1 MKQLFG
7 DADPIQRKQLL
18 IDNADD
24 VVEMSYHKSFDSDQL
39 ANRKEDLV
47 NTSIKI
53 AELEKDI
60 ADYRAQVNEELKP
73 LKKQRNQLISDLK
86 SKGEDVFEK
95 CYKMV
100 NTEEKVAEFYNA
112 EGYCIMTRPAT
123 REELSPNI
131 FRMSKAAAEDK
142 EQQKEAL

>member
-24 VVEMSYHKSFDSDQL
+24 VVEIPYHKSFDSDQL

-131 FRMSKAAAEDK
+131 FRMSKEAN
-142 EQQKEAL
+142 EQENRKQA

>member
-131 FRMSKAAAEDK
+131 FRMSKEAN
-142 EQQKEAL
+142 EQENRKQA

>member
-1 MKQLFG
+1 MKQLFE

-60 ADYRAQVNEELKP
+60 ADYRAQVNEELKS
-73 LKKQRNQLISDLK
+73 LKKQRDQLISDLK

>member
-1 MKQLFG
+1 MKQLFE

-18 IDNADD
+18 VDNADD

-73 LKKQRNQLISDLK
+73 LKKQRDQLISDLK

-95 CYKMV
+95 CYKIV

>member
-1 MKQLFG
+1 MKQLFE

-18 IDNADD
+18 IDNADE

-60 ADYRAQVNEELKP
+60 ADYRAHVNEELKP
-73 LKKQRNQLISDLK
+73 LKKQRDQLISDLK

>member
-1 MKQLFG
+1 MKQLFE

-53 AELEKDI
+53 AELEKQI
-60 ADYRAQVNEELKP
+60 ADYRAEVNEELKP
-73 LKKQRNQLISDLK
+73 LRKTRDKLISDLK

>member
-1 MKQLFG
+1 MKQLFE

-18 IDNADD
+18 IDNCDE

-60 ADYRAQVNEELKP
+60 ADYRAHVNEELKP
-73 LKKQRNQLISDLK
+73 LKKQRDQLISDLK

>member
-18 IDNADD
+18 LDNADE
-24 VVEMSYHKSFDSDQL
+24 VVEMSYHKAFDEDQM
-39 ANRKEDLV
+39 ATRKEELV
-47 NTSIKI
+47 QSSIKI
-53 AELEKDI
+53 AELEKQI
-60 ADYRAQVNEELKP
+60 ADYRAEVNEELKP
-73 LKKQRNQLISDLK
+73 LRKTRDKLISDLK

-112 EGYCIMTRPAT
+112 DGYCIMTRPAT
-123 REELSPNI
+123 RDELSPNL
-131 FRMSKAAAEDK
+131 FRMSKEAN
-142 EQQKEAL
+142 EQENRKQA

>member
-1 MKQLFG
+1 MKQLFE

-39 ANRKEDLV
+39 ANRKEDLA

-73 LKKQRNQLISDLK
+73 LKKQRDQLISDLK

-123 REELSPNI
+123 REELSPNL

>member
-1 MKQLFG
+1 MKQLFE

-73 LKKQRNQLISDLK
+73 LKKQRDQLISDLK

-123 REELSPNI
+123 RDELSPNI

>member
-1 MKQLFG
+1 MKQLFE
-7 DADPIQRKQLL
+7 DADPIQRKRLL

-73 LKKQRNQLISDLK
+73 LKKQRDQLISDLK

-123 REELSPNI
+123 REELSPNL

>member
-1 MKQLFG
+1 MKQLFE

-60 ADYRAQVNEELKP
+60 ADYRAHVNEELKP
-73 LKKQRNQLISDLK
+73 LKKQRDQLISDLK

-131 FRMSKAAAEDK
+131 FRMNKAAAEDK

>member
-1 MKQLFG
+1 MKQLFE

-60 ADYRAQVNEELKP
+60 ADYRA
-73 LKKQRNQLISDLK
+73 
-86 SKGEDVFEK
+86 
-95 CYKMV
+95 
-100 NTEEKVAEFYNA
+100 T
-112 EGYCIMTRPAT
+112 
-123 REELSPNI
+123 
-131 FRMSKAAAEDK
+131 
-142 EQQKEAL
+142 

>member
-1 MKQLFG
+1 MKQLFE

-73 LKKQRNQLISDLK
+73 LKKQRDQLISDLK

>member
-1 MKQLFG
+1 MKQLFE

-60 ADYRAQVNEELKP
+60 ADYRAHVNEELKP
-73 LKKQRNQLISDLK
+73 LKKQRDQLISDLK

>member
-1 MKQLFG
+1 MKQLFE

-73 LKKQRNQLISDLK
+73 LKKQRDQLISDLK

-123 REELSPNI
+123 REELSPNL

>member
-100 NTEEKVAEFYNA
+100 NTDDKVAEFYNA
-112 EGYCIMTRPAT
+112 DGYCIMTRPAT
-123 REELSPNI
+123 RDELSPNL
-131 FRMSKAAAEDK
+131 FRMSKEAN
-142 EQQKEAL
+142 EQENRKQA

>member
-18 IDNADD
+18 LDNADE
-24 VVEMSYHKSFDSDQL
+24 VVEMSYHKAFDEDQM
-39 ANRKEDLV
+39 ATRKEELV
-47 NTSIKI
+47 QSSIKI

-73 LKKQRNQLISDLK
+73 LKKQRDQLISDLK

-123 REELSPNI
+123 REELSPNL